1 MSDNINLKSMNY
13 LIEPQDLVFSAKS
26 RIDGFSQ
33 MVRDEEIPQWDL
45 LETATE
51 VATEWTQDWDSDQ
64 GFGSSDGTYMLKEFI
79 DNVIWSF
86 TDGGKYMTK
95 FTPILSVVPYCEAEH
110 HERVQQM
117 ESGI

>member
-1 MSDNINLKSMNY
+1 MNY
-13 LIEPQDLVFSAKS
+13 LIDPTNLVLRAKGY
-26 RIDGFSQ
+26 IAGFTE
-33 MVRDEEIPQWDL
+33 MVKNEEIPQWDL

-51 VATEWTQDWDSDQ
+51 IATEWTEDWDEGH
-64 GFGSSDGTYMLKEFI
+64 GFGGSDGTYMLKEFI

-86 TDGGKYMTK
+86 TKGGKYMTD
-95 FTPILSVVPYCEAEH
+95 FTPYLSVVPYSEAKH